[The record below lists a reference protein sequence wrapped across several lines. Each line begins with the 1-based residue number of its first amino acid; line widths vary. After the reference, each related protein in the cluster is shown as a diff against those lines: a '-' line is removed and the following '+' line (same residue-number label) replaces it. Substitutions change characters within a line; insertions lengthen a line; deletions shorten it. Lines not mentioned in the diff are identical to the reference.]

1 MVMYENETYF
11 DRTTYSEEEL
21 KQQAVP
27 YDKKADKAAK
37 KAAKAAKKEE
47 KKAARA
53 ARAAKAEAKE
63 SAKASKR
70 GSGIARKVVLSV
82 SLGLCFGLF
91 AGIGFYA
98 VSLGTERFFPA
109 ESGNTVIT
117 ELPDDIVKSPAL
129 KQPGEKEAGTAN
141 YVTYVVDDVSG
152 MVEEVMPSMVSIVNN
167 YESTVMSFWG
177 QSYNEPGVSSG
188 SGFIV
193 GETDEE
199 LLIATNNH
207 VVEDAKSLEI
217 TFVDNSKAEAVIKG
231 TDTDMDIAVVA
242 VPISSLST
250 ETLNSISVAR
260 LGDSDS
266 LKMGMPV
273 VAIGNALGYGQSVT
287 NGIIS
292 ALDREMTSED
302 GSTGIYI
309 QTNAAINHGNS
320 GGALLNMK
328 GEVIGINVARIDDSL
343 AISVEAMGYAI
354 PISAATPIIEE
365 LMKRET
371 RPYKVAEDE
380 MGYMGII
387 MQTVTDEISDML
399 GIPKGVWVTEVT
411 EGSAAEAAGIM
422 VGDIIVKFDGQRI
435 SSNSDLLDTIQYY
448 KAGETVTVTVKR
460 ARDGKYTEHDLEVT
474 LGSRP
479 KQN

>member
-1 MVMYENETYF
+1 MYENETYF
-11 DRTTYSEEEL
+11 DHTTYSEEQLRE
-21 KQQAVP
+21 QAVP
-27 YDKKADKAAK
+27 YDKKADKAARKAAMTAQKKEK
-37 KAAKAAKKEE
+37 KAAKAAK
-47 KKAARA
+47 AD
-53 ARAAKAEAKE
+53 AKE
-63 SAKASKR
+63 AAKASKR
-70 GSGIARKVVLSV
+70 GSGIVRKVVLSV

-91 AGIGFYA
+91 AGLGFYA
-98 VSLGTERFFPA
+98 VGLGTGRIFPA
-109 ESGNTVIT
+109 DSGNTVIT
-117 ELPDDIVKSPAL
+117 ELPDDVVKIPV
-129 KQPGEKEAGTAN
+129 EKRPEDKEVGTAN

-167 YESTVMSFWG
+167 YVSTGMNFWG
-177 QSYNEPGVSSG
+177 QRYSEPGIASG

-207 VVEDAKSLEI
+207 VVEDAQSIEI
-217 TFVDNSKAEAVIKG
+217 TFIDDSTAEAVIKG
-231 TDTDMDIAVVA
+231 TDVDMDIAVIA
-242 VPISSLST
+242 VPISSLSSD
-250 ETLNSISVAR
+250 TLNSISVAR

-302 GSTGIYI
+302 GSTGRYI

-320 GGALLNMK
+320 GGALLNIN
-328 GEVIGINVARIDDSL
+328 GEVIGINVARIDDGV
-343 AISVEAMGYAI
+343 ISVEAMGYAI

-365 LMKRET
+365 LMARKT
-371 RPYKVAEDE
+371 RVEKVDE
-380 MGYMGII
+380 GQMGYMGIT
-387 MQTVTDEISDML
+387 MQTVTDEISEMF
-399 GIPKGVWVTEVT
+399 GFPKGVYVREVA
-411 EGSAAEAAGIM
+411 EKSAAEAAGIR

-435 SSNSDLLDTIQYY
+435 SSNTDLSNTIQYF

-460 ARDGKYTEHDLEVT
+460 AENGIYKELDIEVT

-479 KQN
+479 REN

>member
-1 MVMYENETYF
+1 MYENETYF
-11 DRTTYSEEEL
+11 DHTTYSEEQLRE
-21 KQQAVP
+21 QAVP
-27 YDKKADKAAK
+27 YDKKADKAARKAAKTAQKREK
-37 KAAKAAKKEE
+37 KAAKAAK
-47 KKAARA
+47 
-53 ARAAKAEAKE
+53 AEAKE
-63 SAKASKR
+63 AAKASKR
-70 GSGIARKVVLSV
+70 GSGIVRKVVLSV

-91 AGIGFYA
+91 AGLGFYA
-98 VSLGTERFFPA
+98 VGLGTGRFFPA
-109 ESGNTVIT
+109 DSGNTVIT
-117 ELPDDIVKSPAL
+117 ELPDDIVKVPVE
-129 KQPGEKEAGTAN
+129 KQPEEKEAGTAN

-167 YESTVMSFWG
+167 YESTGMNFWG
-177 QSYNEPGVSSG
+177 QGYREPGVSSG

-193 GETDEE
+193 GKTDEE

-207 VVEDAKSLEI
+207 VVEDAISLEI
-217 TFVDNSKAEAVIKG
+217 TFIDNSTAEAVVKG
-231 TDTDMDIAVVA
+231 TDEDMDIAVVA
-242 VPISSLST
+242 VPVSSLPSD
-250 ETLNSISVAR
+250 TLNSISVAR

-302 GSTGIYI
+302 GSTGTYI

-320 GGALLNMK
+320 GGALLNMN
-328 GEVIGINVARIDDSL
+328 GEVIGINVARIDDGYN
-343 AISVEAMGYAI
+343 ISVEAMGYAI

-365 LMKRET
+365 LMARKT
-371 RPYKVAEDE
+371 RVEKVDEDQ
-380 MGYMGII
+380 MGYMGIT
-387 MQTVTDEISDML
+387 MQTVTDEVSEMF
-399 GIPKGVWVTEVT
+399 GFPKGVYVREVA
-411 EGSAAEAAGIM
+411 ERSAAEAAGIR

-435 SSNSDLLDTIQYY
+435 SSNTDLSNTIQYF

-460 ARDGKYTEHDLEVT
+460 AENGIYKELDIEVT

-479 KQN
+479 REN

>member
-1 MVMYENETYF
+1 MYENETYF
-11 DRTTYSEEEL
+11 DHTTYSEEQLRE
-21 KQQAVP
+21 QAVP
-27 YDKKADKAAK
+27 YDKKADKAARKAAKTTQKREK
-37 KAAKAAKKEE
+37 KAAKAAK
-47 KKAARA
+47 
-53 ARAAKAEAKE
+53 AEAKE
-63 SAKASKR
+63 AAKASKR
-70 GSGIARKVVLSV
+70 GSGIVRKVVLSV

-91 AGIGFYA
+91 AGLGFYA
-98 VSLGTERFFPA
+98 VGLGAGRFFPA
-109 ESGNTVIT
+109 DSGNTVIT
-117 ELPDDIVKSPAL
+117 ELPDDIVTVPAE
-129 KQPGEKEAGTAN
+129 KQPEEKEAGTAN

-167 YESTVMSFWG
+167 YESTGMNFWG
-177 QSYNEPGVSSG
+177 QSYREPGVSSG

-207 VVEDAKSLEI
+207 VVQDAISLEI
-217 TFVDNSKAEAVIKG
+217 TFIDDSTAEAVIKG
-231 TDTDMDIAVVA
+231 TDEDMDIAVVA

-250 ETLNSISVAR
+250 DTLSSISVAR

-302 GSTGIYI
+302 GSTGTYI

-320 GGALLNMK
+320 GGALLNMN

-343 AISVEAMGYAI
+343 NISVEAMGYAI

-365 LMKRET
+365 LMARKT
-371 RPYKVAEDE
+371 RIEKIDEDR
-380 MGYMGII
+380 MGYMGIT
-387 MQTVTDEISDML
+387 MQTVTDEVSQMF
-399 GIPKGVWVTEVT
+399 GFPKGVYVTEVA
-411 EGSAAEAAGIM
+411 ERSAAEAAGIR

-435 SSNSDLLDTIQYY
+435 SSNADLLNTIQYF

-460 ARDGKYTEHDLEVT
+460 SENGVYKDLDIEVT

-479 KQN
+479 REN